1 MPDLCELVA
10 PGHTAIITQECQRG
24 VIGAES
30 ALPELAE
37 SARTSGMIDNV
48 ARLVDSGR
56 RAGVEII
63 HHVAAHR
70 SDMRGANH
78 NARLFRAMARRGGPQ
93 LVGSEM
99 VEIAE
104 PISVADSDIIST
116 RLHGLGPIAGTD
128 IDSILRNLDVTTVV
142 ILGVSSNV
150 AIPNAVFDAV
160 NLAYE
165 VVVPRDGIAGVPA
178 SYTDTIVDNSLS
190 LVATIT
196 TTAELVACWEE
207 HQE

>member
-1 MPDLCELVA
+1 
-10 PGHTAIITQECQRG
+10 
-24 VIGAES
+24 
-30 ALPELAE
+30 
-37 SARTSGMIDNV
+37 MIDNV
-48 ARLVDSGR
+48 ARLVDAGR

-63 HHVAAHR
+63 HHVAMHR

-78 NARLFRAMARRGGPQ
+78 NARLFRAMARQGGPQ

-99 VEIAE
+99 VDIAD
-104 PISVADSDIIST
+104 PISVAPSDIIST

-128 IDSILRNLDVTTVV
+128 IDSILRNLGSTTVV
-142 ILGVSSNV
+142 IVGVSSNV

-165 VVVPRDGIAGVPA
+165 VVVPGTPSRVFRR
-178 SYTDTIVDNSLS
+178 STRTRSSTISLS

-196 TTAELVACWEE
+196 TTDELVACWEQ
-207 HQE
+207 HAS

>member
-1 MPDLCELVA
+1 MPDLCDLVA
-10 PGHTAIITQECQRG
+10 PERTAIVTQECQRG

-30 ALPELAE
+30 ALPQLAE
-37 SARTSGMIDNV
+37 SARESGMIDNV
-48 ARLVDSGR
+48 ARLVDVGR

-63 HHVAAHR
+63 HHVAMHR
-70 SDMRGANH
+70 PDMRGANS
-78 NARLFRAMARRGGPQ
+78 NARLFRAMARQGGPQ
-93 LVGSEM
+93 TVGSTM
-99 VEIAE
+99 VEIAD

-128 IDSILRNLDVTTVV
+128 IDSILRNLGRTTVV
-142 ILGVSSNV
+142 IVGVSSNV

-165 VVVPRDGIAGVPA
+165 VVVPRDAIAGVPP
-178 SYTDTIVDNSLS
+178 SYTDTIIDNSLA

-196 TTAELVACWEE
+196 TTDELVACWEA
-207 HQE
+207 QP

>member
-37 SARTSGMIDNV
+37 SARASGMIDNV
-48 ARLVDSGR
+48 ARLVATGR

-63 HHVAAHR
+63 HHVATHR
-70 SDMRGANH
+70 PDMRGANH

-93 LVGSEM
+93 LAGSEM
-99 VEIAE
+99 VEVAE

-116 RLHGLGPIAGTD
+116 RLHGLGPMAGTD
-128 IDSILRNLDVTTVV
+128 IDSILRNLGTTTVV

-165 VVVPRDGIAGVPA
+165 VVVPRDGIAGVPPE
-178 SYTDTIVDNSLS
+178 YTDTIVDNSLS

-207 HQE
+207 HAS

>member
-37 SARTSGMIDNV
+37 SARVSGMIDNV
-48 ARLVDSGR
+48 ARLVAAGR

-63 HHVAAHR
+63 HHVATHR
-70 SDMRGANH
+70 PDMRGANH

-93 LVGSEM
+93 LAGSEM
-99 VEIAE
+99 IEIAE

-128 IDSILRNLDVTTVV
+128 IDSILRNLGTTTVV

-165 VVVPRDGIAGVPA
+165 VVVPRDGIAGVPTA
-178 SYTDTIVDNSLS
+178 YTDTIVDNSLS

-207 HQE
+207 HAS

>member
-37 SARTSGMIDNV
+37 SARASGMIDNV

-63 HHVAAHR
+63 HHVATHR
-70 SDMRGANH
+70 PDMRGANH

-93 LVGSEM
+93 LTGSEM

-116 RLHGLGPIAGTD
+116 RLHGLGPMAGTD
-128 IDSILRNLDVTTVV
+128 IDAILRNLGVTTVV

-165 VVVPRDGIAGVPA
+165 VVVPRDGIAGVPPA
-178 SYTDTIVDNSLS
+178 YTDTIVDNSLS

-196 TTAELVACWEE
+196 TTDELVACWEE
-207 HQE
+207 HAS

>member
-30 ALPELAE
+30 VLPELAE

-70 SDMRGANH
+70 SDMRARTTTRDCSGPWRAAVDRSSSGA
-78 NARLFRAMARRGGPQ
+78 RWSRSPSRSR
-93 LVGSEM
+93 
-99 VEIAE
+99 
-104 PISVADSDIIST
+104 VADSDIIST
-116 RLHGLGPIAGTD
+116 RLHGLGPIVGTD

-196 TTAELVACWEE
+196 TTAELVACWED
-207 HQE
+207 HAS

>member
-1 MPDLCELVA
+1 
-10 PGHTAIITQECQRG
+10 
-24 VIGAES
+24 
-30 ALPELAE
+30 
-37 SARTSGMIDNV
+37 MIDNV

-63 HHVAAHR
+63 HHVATHR
-70 SDMRGANH
+70 PDMRGANH

-93 LVGSEM
+93 LAGSEM

-116 RLHGLGPIAGTD
+116 RLHGLGPFAGTD
-128 IDSILRNLDVTTVV
+128 IDSILRNLGTTTVV

-165 VVVPRDGIAGVPA
+165 VVVPRDGIAGVPPA
-178 SYTDTIVDNSLS
+178 YTDTIVDNSLS

-196 TTAELVACWEE
+196 TTDELVACWEE
-207 HQE
+207 HAS